1 MTEYLSNLIILLN
14 DYVGDLQEHRTFT
27 LAATKDATT
36 GKTVVTI
43 ANVDDATSCWK
54 TGTGGWDLAT
64 NTITNLVAMGK
75 SCTRNAIGVVRT
87 KTVRKVIDLDYIYA
101 GEVLE
106 IDWSLGEKNV
116 WSTWTKSDM
125 VKEYEIVL
133 ES

>member
-1 MTEYLSNLIILLN
+1 M
-14 DYVGDLQEHRTFT
+14 
-27 LAATKDATT
+27 
-36 GKTVVTI
+36 
-43 ANVDDATSCWK
+43 
-54 TGTGGWDLAT
+54 GT
-64 NTITNLVAMGK
+64 

-87 KTVRKVIDLDYIYA
+87 KMVRKVIDLDYIYA

-116 WSTWTKSDM
+116 WSTWTKSEM

>member
-1 MTEYLSNLIILLN
+1 
-14 DYVGDLQEHRTFT
+14 
-27 LAATKDATT
+27 
-36 GKTVVTI
+36 
-43 ANVDDATSCWK
+43 
-54 TGTGGWDLAT
+54 
-64 NTITNLVAMGK
+64 MGK

-116 WSTWTKSDM
+116 WSTWTKSEM